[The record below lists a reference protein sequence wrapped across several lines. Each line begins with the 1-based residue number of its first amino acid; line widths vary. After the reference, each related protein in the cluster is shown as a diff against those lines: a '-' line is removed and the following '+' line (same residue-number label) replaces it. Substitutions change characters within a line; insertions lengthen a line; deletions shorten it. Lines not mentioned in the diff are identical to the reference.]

1 MDGDTVLVDEG
12 EYFENLIIQKS
23 ITLTSYA
30 IYDDLSGWVDNFGEW
45 YITNDNILNTRIDG
59 SMDTNGDNFQSTI
72 LINSPDDECISPIIF
87 GFTITD
93 GDGTVHTFT
102 VDGETV
108 EERIGGGI
116 LSNNANPR
124 INYNYL
130 TNNNGDVEAGGLDDG
145 GALNMGSG
153 VDLGENV
160 LGIRSNHLRCD
171 GDVDL
176 SYNFYRDNDALY
188 GNTLATVGFAGTLD
202 MTSSIFDVYNCPEEE
217 VTL

>member
-87 GFTITD
+87 GFTITG
-93 GDGTVHTFT
+93 GDGTVGIIQ
-102 VDGETV
+102 DSEGERDDIEKTL
-108 EERIGGGI
+108 GGGI
-116 LSNNANPR
+116 LSNNALPK
-124 INYNYL
+124 INYNFI
-130 TNNNGDVEAGGLDDG
+130 TNNNGDVEAGGLDEG

-188 GNTLATVGFAGTLD
+188 GNTLSATGFEGSLD
-202 MTSSIFDVYNCPEEE
+202 MSSSIFDIYNCPEE
-217 VTL
+217 